1 MFVLVFGGA
10 FNPVHI
16 GHLKI
21 ADVIQKRL
29 EYDEVWFA
37 PCQMSRYGKRLV
49 HYVTRMD
56 MLSAAFEDFG
66 NPTFKICSAEFEINA
81 EGRMYV
87 LANHLSKTYPDTE
100 MNFLIG
106 ADSLTYIESWY
117 KASTLLREFVF
128 VVASRAGYKTRMD
141 VLPNH
146 IHVDID
152 EEHDVSSTV
161 IRNHI
166 RENGESSLVTP
177 KVNKIIKGRNLYV

>member
-1 MFVLVFGGA
+1 MSILVFGGA
-10 FNPVHI
+10 FDPIHI

-21 ADVIQKRL
+21 ADFIQKRFK
-29 EYDEVWFA
+29 YDEVWFA

-66 NPTFKICSAEFEINA
+66 NPTFKICGAEFESNA

-87 LANHLSKTYPDTE
+87 LANHLSKTYPDAE

-106 ADSLTYIESWY
+106 ADSLTHIESWY
-117 KASTLLREFVF
+117 KASTLFREFVF
-128 VVASRAGYKTRMD
+128 VVASRTGYKTRMD
-141 VLPNH
+141 VLSGC
-146 IHVDID
+146 IRVDIG
-152 EEHDVSSTV
+152 EEYDVSSTV